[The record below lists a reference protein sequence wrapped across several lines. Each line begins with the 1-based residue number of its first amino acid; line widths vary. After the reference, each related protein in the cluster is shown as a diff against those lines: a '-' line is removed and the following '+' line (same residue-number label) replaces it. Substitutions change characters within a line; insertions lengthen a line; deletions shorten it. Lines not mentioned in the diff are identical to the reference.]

1 MANYKVALDV
11 YHGPLDLMLFL
22 IQREEVDIYDIPI
35 SLITK
40 EYIQYVEVMEKLDPE
55 SVGEF
60 LILAATLME
69 IKSRLLLPTPP
80 PEEIDDEMIDPRL
93 ELVHQLLE
101 YKKYKEAARSLED
114 SALEQ
119 ALKHARSPVLP
130 PRDPDE
136 VEMDSLEIWDLF
148 DAFNHI
154 LEQTG
159 KSEAVHRVP
168 VDDTPIA
175 LHAVDVIDVLQRANG
190 SYEFSR
196 IFAGRTRPEMIGL
209 FLALLELIR
218 QKRIVVKQATN
229 AAEIHIHL
237 LDATPLDGVEDLDAE
252 YNNYA
257 AKYNSES
264 ELEGDEG
271 QSSPEQDTD
280 GVGESPTSNMEDA
293 SQDNATQED
302 VLANPIVE
310 KTVDRDFI
318 ELDKTRNGDE
328 PMTSTRDQLAER
340 SQPANDDH
348 QAGELI

>member
-1 MANYKVALDV
+1 VADYKVALDV

-40 EYIQYVEVMEKLDPE
+40 EYIQYVEMLEILDPE
-55 SVGEF
+55 IVGEF

-80 PEEIDDEMIDPRL
+80 PEEVDEELIDPRL

-130 PRDPDE
+130 PRDTDE
-136 VEMDSLEIWDLF
+136 VELDNLEIWDLF
-148 DAFNHI
+148 DAFNSI

-159 KSEAVHRVP
+159 KGKAVHHVP

-175 LHAVDVIDVLQRANG
+175 LHADDVIDVLQRANG
-190 SYEFSR
+190 TYEFSR
-196 IFAGRTRPEMIGL
+196 IFSGRTRPEMIGL

-218 QKRIVVKQATN
+218 QKRIIVKQATN
-229 AAEIHIHL
+229 TSDINIHL
-237 LDATPLDGVEDLDAE
+237 MDPTPLDEIEDLDAE
-252 YNNYA
+252 YNQYA
-257 AKYNSES
+257 AKHDAESES
-264 ELEGDEG
+264 DNDDAQPAPPQDSDVAVVTLPTNDDLAEQEK
-271 QSSPEQDTD
+271 SP
-280 GVGESPTSNMEDA
+280 VNS
-293 SQDNATQED
+293 
-302 VLANPIVE
+302 LVE
-310 KTVDRDFI
+310 KTVERDFI
-318 ELDKTRNGDE
+318 ELDQTQNTDGPTTSTPHQHAESDHQENGDN
-328 PMTSTRDQLAER
+328 PS
-340 SQPANDDH
+340 
-348 QAGELI
+348 GELI

>member
-1 MANYKVALDV
+1 MANYKVTLDA

-35 SLITK
+35 AKITK
-40 EYIQYVEVMEKLDPE
+40 EYIEYVEVMEKIDPE
-55 SVGEF
+55 IVGEF

-69 IKSRLLLPTPP
+69 IKSRLLLPVPP
-80 PEEIDDEMIDPRL
+80 PEEVDDEMIDPRL

-130 PRDPDE
+130 PRDPDD
-136 VEMDSLEIWDLF
+136 VELDSLEIWDVF

-159 KSEAVHRVP
+159 KSEAVHQVP
-168 VDDTPIA
+168 IDDTPIA
-175 LHAVDVIDVLQRANG
+175 LHADDVVDVLQRAG
-190 SYEFSR
+190 GTYEFSR

-209 FLALLELIR
+209 FLAMLELIR

-229 AAEIHIHL
+229 TSEIVIHL
-237 LDATPLDGVEDLDAE
+237 LDATPLDEIDDLDAE

-257 AKYNSES
+257 AKYDTES
-264 ELEGDEG
+264 ELGSDEEPIAG
-271 QSSPEQDTD
+271 PVSDAEDPERQ
-280 GVGESPTSNMEDA
+280 DA
-293 SQDNATQED
+293 SASL
-302 VLANPIVE
+302 VAE

-318 ELDKTRNGDE
+318 ELDNTPHDDE
-328 PMTSTRDQLAER
+328 LTSTPQTHKSEVVKPD
-340 SQPANDDH
+340 SDDNPTEEK
-348 QAGELI
+348 A